1 MRNVEVKQMVIGA
14 DFNTETLLNAA
25 RNDERKNKALAV
37 SIRMEAL
44 AIFITRNEMSGADAA
59 ELLRQE
65 AKRFEHEALEFH

>member
-44 AIFITRNEMSGADAA
+44 AIFITRTEMSGADAA

-65 AKRFEHEALEFH
+65 AQRFEHEALEFH